1 MSQSL
6 IINSVKY
13 WCRIAEGWAFSKNKT
28 NLIIYS
34 SSFLSK
40 HESISV
46 WMWMFELKIMFRMKP
61 WTWLFSPFNN
71 SSSQSTRRSVQC
83 EFDNVTSLL
92 PHVVH
97 HLLDPGGLCF
107 HQLQQQ
113 KHLISPVLYFDMP
126 ECMLITEGIV
136 SESLPS
142 GFHLHPGFLLSN
154 RT

>member
-1 MSQSL
+1 MWNIDAELQKLTRKTSL
-6 IINSVKY
+6 SI
-13 WCRIAEGWAFSKNKT
+13 T
-28 NLIIYS
+28 

-46 WMWMFELKIMFRMKP
+46 WMWTFELKIMFRLKP
-61 WTWLFSPFNN
+61 RTWLFSPFNN
-71 SSSQSTRRSVQC
+71 SSSQSTRHSVQC
-83 EFDNVTSLL
+83 EFDNVTSL

-97 HLLDPGGLCF
+97 HFLDPGSLCF

-113 KHLISPVLYFDMP
+113 THLISPVLYFDMP